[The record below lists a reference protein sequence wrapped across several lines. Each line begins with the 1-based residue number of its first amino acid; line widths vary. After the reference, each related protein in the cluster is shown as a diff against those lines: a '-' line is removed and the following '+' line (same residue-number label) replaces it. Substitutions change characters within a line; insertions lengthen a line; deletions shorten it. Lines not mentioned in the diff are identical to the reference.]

1 MPENRNNSS
10 NHSKN
15 PQRRLFSFLSTR
27 NREAIEV
34 ALEIEYNERTK
45 VTSASKIYSAQS
57 VNDMVAEWSETIVFE
72 FYPKLRTEICF
83 RCWDKSKG
91 PRDRIGDAK
100 EDLKNIE
107 IFSNENHK
115 VTRELFKG
123 EKKVGE
129 ISFEVYFLSKV
140 YSNPLH
146 LDEKI
151 GVLLINDIRC
161 EGVNK
166 EKNFNFLLEFSIN
179 ESKAYQTISYQK
191 IVYDRWKYPVAILL
205 KSTPEINLI
214 LRCRYRD
221 NVFFNSKIELA
232 KGSVKEST
240 GLLWQRLMQSTV
252 IKAPFSENNGVK
264 ITLSISCHE
273 LLSLK
278 HLFENYNENPIPTPV
293 RRSRSTFEKPDR
305 LSEGN
310 SFYPPIPRSKRSLQ
324 QIPNYKIV
332 CNQLS
337 TSPNSLFNDNCKETP
352 SKKYET
358 LPATNNRT
366 SNYSDISNGSN
377 STTSR
382 KTSLDSLDKKSDV
395 SETRK
400 HAING
405 DIVVIKIFN
414 QKHPWKN
421 DVHFLRTCS
430 TYKSRKSI
438 VKFEDM
444 EELGTENFV
453 SVTRYFG
460 RTLDSELSKLRDPM
474 LLKLVF
480 NEITKGLNYLHTNN
494 IVHNN
499 LKPSNILLK
508 ENKIYKVKLCDFE
521 FARNVGELV
530 QNEDGSHCVNTGFSP
545 PEIAKNH
552 KNLKADLS
560 ADCFSLGAILYYL
573 LAKKKLYTT
582 IDELDSLAVDRF
594 EYFEY
599 EIKEKSA
606 IKLLSM
612 MLNPAA
618 NKRPKVEMILEST
631 YFKGGDGDPGGS
643 VKDIQKMI
651 YNLHKK
657 TIPTSIM
664 VLPAKKSEQ
673 IIPPIKQWGKDTF
686 ELFLLCEGLG
696 LYNDFPAHITDHP
709 GYKIHEPTSFFR
721 HSAKA
726 LAVSIGILQA
736 GLIIG
741 TGTGDLKLFEA
752 AGSIWKSSEKKLDK
766 FKKLKKFIEDNNI
779 GSSKLEQVL
788 NKYDKTSTYGSLSL
802 VILKETA
809 DVKW

>member
-1 MPENRNNSS
+1 
-10 NHSKN
+10 
-15 PQRRLFSFLSTR
+15 
-27 NREAIEV
+27 
-34 ALEIEYNERTK
+34 
-45 VTSASKIYSAQS
+45 
-57 VNDMVAEWSETIVFE
+57 MVAEWSETIVFE

-129 ISFEVYFLSKV
+129 ISFEVYFLSKKAPLNQMQV

-395 SETRK
+395 S
-400 HAING
+400 N
-405 DIVVIKIFN
+405 
-414 QKHPWKN
+414 
-421 DVHFLRTCS
+421 S
-430 TYKSRKSI
+430 
-438 VKFEDM
+438 M
-444 EELGTENFV
+444 
-453 SVTRYFG
+453 
-460 RTLDSELSKLRDPM
+460 
-474 LLKLVF
+474 
-480 NEITKGLNYLHTNN
+480 
-494 IVHNN
+494 
-499 LKPSNILLK
+499 SN
-508 ENKIYKVKLCDFE
+508 
-521 FARNVGELV
+521 
-530 QNEDGSHCVNTGFSP
+530 
-545 PEIAKNH
+545 
-552 KNLKADLS
+552 
-560 ADCFSLGAILYYL
+560 
-573 LAKKKLYTT
+573 
-582 IDELDSLAVDRF
+582 
-594 EYFEY
+594 
-599 EIKEKSA
+599 
-606 IKLLSM
+606 
-612 MLNPAA
+612 
-618 NKRPKVEMILEST
+618 
-631 YFKGGDGDPGGS
+631 
-643 VKDIQKMI
+643 
-651 YNLHKK
+651 
-657 TIPTSIM
+657 
-664 VLPAKKSEQ
+664 
-673 IIPPIKQWGKDTF
+673 
-686 ELFLLCEGLG
+686 
-696 LYNDFPAHITDHP
+696 
-709 GYKIHEPTSFFR
+709 
-721 HSAKA
+721 
-726 LAVSIGILQA
+726 
-736 GLIIG
+736 
-741 TGTGDLKLFEA
+741 
-752 AGSIWKSSEKKLDK
+752 
-766 FKKLKKFIEDNNI
+766 
-779 GSSKLEQVL
+779 
-788 NKYDKTSTYGSLSL
+788 
-802 VILKETA
+802 
-809 DVKW
+809 